1 MPKKTTGQSCP
12 FIDLIDMLSRPWTI
26 YILTALNNNGPSRF
40 GALRRAVP
48 GISARV
54 LTDRLRLLE
63 ANRLI
68 LRHYEPS
75 VPPKVTY
82 SFTQRYA
89 ALGKLLSNMNELAVR
104 WRREDLKRQPS
115 RRSPASQ

>member
-1 MPKKTTGQSCP
+1 M
-12 FIDLIDMLSRPWTI
+12 
-26 YILTALNNNGPSRF
+26 YILSALHSNGPSRF

-82 SFTQRYA
+82 SFTRRYA
-89 ALGKLLSNMNELAVR
+89 ALGKLLSDMNKLAIR
-104 WRREDLKRQPS
+104 WRREDFETAASRKRLA
-115 RRSPASQ
+115 RD